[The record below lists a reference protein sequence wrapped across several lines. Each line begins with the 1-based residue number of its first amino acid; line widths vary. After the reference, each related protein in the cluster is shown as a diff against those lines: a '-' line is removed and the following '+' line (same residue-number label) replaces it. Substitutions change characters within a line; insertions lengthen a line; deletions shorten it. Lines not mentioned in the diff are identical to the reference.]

1 MALSAIERGFFG
13 FRRPD
18 GRFGVRNHVLILS
31 IVGLAS
37 PAARRI
43 AQSLRGVVL
52 AATPYG
58 RGQYGPDQISHQT
71 QMIGLGH
78 NPNVASVLV
87 VGADRKTVDI
97 VANAIAA
104 SGKTVEGVALD
115 EFHEDSLALANAGIR
130 KAAHLVRDA
139 SRLAPE
145 HAPISGL
152 FVGVECGHSDAT
164 SGLVA
169 NPLVGRAVDRL
180 IDSGATAVF
189 GETIE
194 WLGAEH
200 LLARRAG
207 DAGVGDDIAAAVAR
221 RERAVAAT
229 GVDLTGNNPGAQNI
243 KGGLSTIEEK
253 SLGAIAK
260 GGSRTIKGVLAVAE
274 RPAAPGL
281 YVQDGPCFSPE
292 SLTGF
297 ASSGAQL
304 MLFTT
309 GPGNSFCNSL
319 APTIKVTGRD
329 DTARRLTEQIDFDG
343 SGVFLGREDIETAA
357 DRLVLHILAVAS
369 GEATWGEIL
378 GESDEAFVRVGASL

>member
-1 MALSAIERGFFG
+1 MAASAAERGFFG

-18 GRFGVRNHVLILS
+18 GRFGARNHVLILS
-31 IVGLAS
+31 IVGLAN

-43 AQSLRGVVL
+43 AQGVRGAVL

-58 RGQYGPDQISHQT
+58 RGQYGPDQVSHRT
-71 QMIGLGH
+71 QFIGLGQ
-78 NPNVASVLV
+78 NPNVAAALV
-87 VGADRKTVDI
+87 VSADRKSADV
-97 VANAIAA
+97 VAHAIAA
-104 SGKTVEGVALD
+104 SGKPVEAIALD
-115 EFHEDSLALANAGIR
+115 DVHEDSLALSDLGIR
-130 KAAHLVRDA
+130 KTARLVREA
-139 SRLAPE
+139 SRLTREPAP
-145 HAPISGL
+145 ASAL
-152 FVGVECGHSDAT
+152 FLGVECGHSDAT

-169 NPLVGRAVDRL
+169 NPLVGAAVDRL
-180 IDSGATAVF
+180 IDAGASAVF

-200 LLARRAG
+200 LLARRAENP
-207 DAGVGDDIAAAVAR
+207 GVGDEIAAAVAR

-253 SLGAIAK
+253 SLGAVAK
-260 GGSRTIKGVLAVAE
+260 GGSRKIKGVLAVAE
-274 RPAAPGL
+274 RPPAPGL
-281 YVQDGPCFSPE
+281 YLQDGPCFSPE

-309 GPGNSFCNSL
+309 GPGNSFCNSI

-343 SGVFLGREDIETAA
+343 SGVFLGREDLGAAA
-357 DRLVLHILAVAS
+357 DRLAAQILAVAS